1 MLFKKE
7 RIRLIRFLI
16 EINEK
21 IFFYSRLKIVYKK
34 MFKIRPL
41 GLLIDV
47 GVNRGQT
54 ISFVKKFNSSV
65 KIFGFEPNKNL
76 LNDLRKRNFKNLTL
90 FNYGCSNFDGRLIFN
105 ENILDESS
113 TFEKVKE
120 DSKWLKKKAFILG
133 VPAKELIKNSYE
145 VKVVQLADF
154 INKKLNNLTIDLIKI
169 DVEGHELKVL
179 EGLFYKTLNSK
190 IRYIQVEVHND
201 DLYCED
207 LKNKIIS
214 LLKDVNFKIYKEV
227 QHGFGNFYDIIFVN
241 EDNLNNKY

>member
-76 LNDLRKRNFKNLTL
+76 LNN
-90 FNYGCSNFDGRLIFN
+90 
-105 ENILDESS
+105 
-113 TFEKVKE
+113 
-120 DSKWLKKKAFILG
+120 
-133 VPAKELIKNSYE
+133 
-145 VKVVQLADF
+145 
-154 INKKLNNLTIDLIKI
+154 
-169 DVEGHELKVL
+169 
-179 EGLFYKTLNSK
+179 
-190 IRYIQVEVHND
+190 
-201 DLYCED
+201 
-207 LKNKIIS
+207 
-214 LLKDVNFKIYKEV
+214 
-227 QHGFGNFYDIIFVN
+227 
-241 EDNLNNKY
+241 